1 MMKTINRRQFAK
13 VLSAGGLAGTAL
25 MDKMLAEAQDGGS
38 ISRESVRSFLDLS
51 GMKVPDDQII
61 SVQASL
67 ERALEGIK
75 RIRDRNVPHSL
86 EPAVTFRVRR

>member
-1 MMKTINRRQFAK
+1 MKSISRRKFAQF
-13 VLSAGGLAGTAL
+13 VSTAGFAGTAL
-25 MDKMLAEAQDGGS
+25 MDKMFAVVQDSGS

-51 GMKVPDDQII
+51 AMKVPDDQLI